1 MSSYIQNYGFT
12 KTLIKD
18 NNHILQNKIIKWNG
32 DYDGNIANINI
43 GINNNN
49 KEKFVNIQLTNDEL
63 KDILGIQPV
72 EIPLEKRLSH
82 KFLHKPIIL
91 EGIGTGTGKFMK
103 NKSIKKKRHK
113 KRKTR
118 KSYFILK

>member
-18 NNHILQNKIIKWNG
+18 NNRTLQNKMIKWNG

-63 KDILGIQPV
+63 MDILKIQPV
-72 EIPLEKRLSH
+72 EIPLEKRLSN
-82 KFLHKPIIL
+82 KFLHKPIIGSL
-91 EGIGTGTGKFMK
+91 IKH
-103 NKSIKKKRHK
+103 KSIKKKHRK

-118 KSYFILK
+118 KFY

>member
-18 NNHILQNKIIKWNG
+18 NNRTLQNKMIKWNG
-32 DYDGNIANINI
+32 DYDGDIANINI

-63 KDILGIQPV
+63 MDIFKIQPV
-72 EIPLEKRLSH
+72 EIPLEKRLSN
-82 KFLHKPIIL
+82 KFLHKPII
-91 EGIGTGTGKFMK
+91 GSFIK
-103 NKSIKKKRHK
+103 NKSIKKKHRK

-118 KSYFILK
+118 KFY

>member
-18 NNHILQNKIIKWNG
+18 NNRTLQNKMIKWNG

-49 KEKFVNIQLTNDEL
+49 KEKFVNLQLTNDEL
-63 KDILGIQPV
+63 MDIFKIQPV
-72 EIPLEKRLSH
+72 EIPLEKRLSN
-82 KFLHKPIIL
+82 KFLHKQIIG
-91 EGIGTGTGKFMK
+91 EFMK
-103 NKSIKKKRHK
+103 NKSIKKKHRK

-118 KSYFILK
+118 KFY

>member
-18 NNHILQNKIIKWNG
+18 NNRTLQNKMIKWNG
-32 DYDGNIANINI
+32 DYDGDIANINI

-63 KDILGIQPV
+63 MDILKIQPV
-72 EIPLEKRLSH
+72 EIPLEKRLSN
-82 KFLHKPIIL
+82 KFLHKPIIGAL
-91 EGIGTGTGKFMK
+91 IK
-103 NKSIKKKRHK
+103 NKSIKKKHRK

-118 KSYFILK
+118 KFY

>member
-18 NNHILQNKIIKWNG
+18 NNRTLQNKMIKWNG
-32 DYDGNIANINI
+32 DYDGDIANINI

-63 KDILGIQPV
+63 MDILKIQPV
-72 EIPLEKRLSH
+72 EIPLETRLSQH
-82 KFLHKPIIL
+82 FLDKPIIRAL
-91 EGIGTGTGKFMK
+91 IK
-103 NKSIKKKRHK
+103 NKSIKKKHRK

-118 KSYFILK
+118 KFY

>member
-1 MSSYIQNYGFT
+1 MSSSIQNYGFT

-18 NNHILQNKIIKWNG
+18 NNHVLQNKTIKWNG

-43 GINNNN
+43 GIHNNN

-63 KDILGIQPV
+63 MDILKIQPV
-72 EIPLEKRLSH
+72 EIPLEKRISH

-91 EGIGTGTGKFMK
+91 EGVLMK

-113 KRKTR
+113 KRKTQ
-118 KSYFILK
+118 KTYYILK

>member
-12 KTLIKD
+12 KTFIKD
-18 NNHILQNKIIKWNG
+18 NNRTLQNKMIKWNG
-32 DYDGNIANINI
+32 DYDGDIANINI

-63 KDILGIQPV
+63 MDIFKIQPV

-82 KFLHKPIIL
+82 KFLHKPIIGAL
-91 EGIGTGTGKFMK
+91 TK
-103 NKSIKKKRHK
+103 NKSIKKKHRK

-118 KSYFILK
+118 KFY

>member
-18 NNHILQNKIIKWNG
+18 NNRTLQNKMIKWNG
-32 DYDGNIANINI
+32 DYDGDIANINI

-63 KDILGIQPV
+63 MDILKIQPV
-72 EIPLEKRLSH
+72 EIPLEKRLSN
-82 KFLHKPIIL
+82 KFLHKHIIGAL
-91 EGIGTGTGKFMK
+91 IK
-103 NKSIKKKRHK
+103 NKSIKKKHRK

-118 KSYFILK
+118 KFY

>member
-18 NNHILQNKIIKWNG
+18 NNRTLQNKMIKWNG
-32 DYDGNIANINI
+32 DYDGDIANINI

-63 KDILGIQPV
+63 MDIFKIQPV
-72 EIPLEKRLSH
+72 DIPLEQRLIKQFLEEDLTKSRKH
-82 KFLHKPIIL
+82 K
-91 EGIGTGTGKFMK
+91 
-103 NKSIKKKRHK
+103 KKKRHK

-118 KSYFILK
+118 KFYLKIK

>member
-18 NNHILQNKIIKWNG
+18 NNRTLQNKMIKWNG
-32 DYDGNIANINI
+32 DYDGDIANINI

-63 KDILGIQPV
+63 MDILKIQPV
-72 EIPLEKRLSH
+72 EIPLEKRLSN
-82 KFLHKPIIL
+82 KFLYKPIIL
-91 EGIGTGTGKFMK
+91 EGTLMK
-103 NKSIKKKRHK
+103 NKSIKKKHRK

-118 KSYFILK
+118 KFY

>member
-18 NNHILQNKIIKWNG
+18 NNRTLQNKIIKWNG
-32 DYDGNIANINI
+32 DYDGNIANIHI

-63 KDILGIQPV
+63 IDIFKIQPV
-72 EIPLEKRLSH
+72 EIPLEKRLSN
-82 KFLHKPIIL
+82 KFLHNPIIL
-91 EGIGTGTGKFMK
+91 QGTLMK
-103 NKSIKKKRHK
+103 NKSIKKKHSK
-113 KRKTR
+113 KIKTR
-118 KSYFILK
+118 KFY

>member
-12 KTLIKD
+12 KTFIKD
-18 NNHILQNKIIKWNG
+18 NNRTLQNKMIKWNG

-63 KDILGIQPV
+63 MDIFKIQPV
-72 EIPLEKRLSH
+72 EIPLEKRLSN
-82 KFLHKPIIL
+82 KFLHKPIITAL
-91 EGIGTGTGKFMK
+91 IKH
-103 NKSIKKKRHK
+103 KSIKKKHHK

-118 KSYFILK
+118 KFY

>member
-1 MSSYIQNYGFT
+1 MSSYVQNYGFT

-43 GINNNN
+43 DINNNN

-63 KDILGIQPV
+63 IDILGIQPV
-72 EIPLEKRLSH
+72 EIPLEKRLSNQ
-82 KFLHKPIIL
+82 FLRKPIIL
-91 EGIGTGTGKFMK
+91 EGIGTGTKALI
-103 NKSIKKKRHK
+103 KSRKHKKKHHK

-118 KSYFILK
+118 KSH

>member
-18 NNHILQNKIIKWNG
+18 NNRTLQNKMIKWNG
-32 DYDGNIANINI
+32 DYDGDIANINI

-63 KDILGIQPV
+63 MDILKIQPV
-72 EIPLEKRLSH
+72 EIPLEKRLSN
-82 KFLHKPIIL
+82 KFLHKPIIGSL
-91 EGIGTGTGKFMK
+91 MK
-103 NKSIKKKRHK
+103 NKSIKKKHRK

-118 KSYFILK
+118 KFY

>member
-12 KTLIKD
+12 KSLIND
-18 NNHILQNKIIKWNG
+18 NNNHYNKIVKWNG
-32 DYDGNIANINI
+32 EYDGKFANINI

-49 KEKFVNIQLTNDEL
+49 KQKIINIKLTNDEIMDLL
-63 KDILGIQPV
+63 KIQPV
-72 EIPLEKRLSH
+72 SMPLETRISQQ
-82 KFLHKPIIL
+82 FLNKPIIRVL
-91 EGIGTGTGKFMK
+91 MK

-118 KSYFILK
+118 KFY

>member
-1 MSSYIQNYGFT
+1 MSSYVRNYGFT
-12 KTLIKD
+12 KTLIQD
-18 NNHILQNKIIKWNG
+18 NNHNILDNKIVKWNG

-63 KDILGIQPV
+63 MDIFKIQPV
-72 EIPLEKRLSH
+72 DIPLEQRLIKQFLEKDLTKSRKH
-82 KFLHKPIIL
+82 K
-91 EGIGTGTGKFMK
+91 
-103 NKSIKKKRHK
+103 KKKRHK

-118 KSYFILK
+118 KFYLKIK

>member
-1 MSSYIQNYGFT
+1 MSSYVQNYGFT
-12 KTLIKD
+12 KTLIKN
-18 NNHILQNKIIKWNG
+18 NNHTLQNKLIKWNG
-32 DYDGNIANINI
+32 DYDGDVANINI

-49 KEKFVNIQLTNDEL
+49 KEKFINVQLTNDEL
-63 KDILGIQPV
+63 MDIFKIQPV

-91 EGIGTGTGKFMK
+91 EGALI
-103 NKSIKKKRHK
+103 KSRKHKKKKHHK

-118 KSYFILK
+118 KSY